1 MARGSIV
8 AVTEEGTMASSPEIL
23 ASLRALRDQVSLA
36 AVLAFYIGALMYYWI
51 SFQTGL
57 VPRWLCGWVLPG

>member
-1 MARGSIV
+1 
-8 AVTEEGTMASSPEIL
+8 MASSPEIL